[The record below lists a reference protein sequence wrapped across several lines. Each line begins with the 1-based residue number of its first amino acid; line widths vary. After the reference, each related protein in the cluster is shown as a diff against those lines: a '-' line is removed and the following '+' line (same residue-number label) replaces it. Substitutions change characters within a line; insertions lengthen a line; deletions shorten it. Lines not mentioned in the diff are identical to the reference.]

1 MNYQTAIQVAALT
14 DVGMRR
20 NNNQDSHSV
29 LLADSAELWKTRGHL
44 LMVADG
50 MGGHAGGEL
59 ASKLTTDTVPH
70 LYHKH
75 KEDSAP
81 EALERAI
88 REANSE
94 VHRRGRA
101 NPDFYNMGTTCTTM
115 AILPEGAVLAHV
127 GDSRAYRLRGDRLEQ
142 LTFDHSVQWELRA
155 AGLLKEGS
163 ELAHSVPKNQI
174 TRSVGPNERVQA
186 DIEGPW
192 PIELNDTFL
201 LCSDGLT
208 GRVEDEEIGLIL
220 GCLEPKDAAQVLIDL
235 ANLRGG
241 PDNITVIV
249 ARVVNPAITT
259 AASGNPTL
267 TVGGSKQLSPV
278 HPAIWIVSAACL
290 LLGLFLTFASA
301 WIPAGVAA
309 LGGIA
314 AGILGLSQRYRGYR
328 SGIVIGQGRRLGKG
342 PYTVTVCTPNQAFCD
357 RLKRVLAEL
366 REAVDAG
373 GWDINWPP
381 YEALYKNV
389 EASEKSGNHAQAV
402 RFCGQAISYL
412 MKELRRQGPRTAN
425 DSAIGY

>member
-1 MNYQTAIQVAALT
+1 MNYQTALQVAALT
-14 DVGMRR
+14 DIGMRR
-20 NNNQDSHSV
+20 NNNQDSHTV
-29 LLADSAELWKTRGHL
+29 LLADSAELWKSRGHL

-75 KEDSAP
+75 KEESAP

-101 NPDFYNMGTTCTTM
+101 NPDFYNMGTTCTTL
-115 AILPEGAVLAHV
+115 AVLPEGAILAHV

-163 ELAHSVPKNQI
+163 ELANSVPKNQI
-174 TRSVGPNERVQA
+174 TRSVGPNAQVHA
-186 DIEGPW
+186 DLEGPW
-192 PIELNDTFL
+192 PTEVGDTFL

-208 GRVEDEEIGLIL
+208 GRVEDEEIGLLL
-220 GCLEPKDAAQVLIDL
+220 GCLDPSDAAQVLVDL

-249 ARVVNPAITT
+249 ARVVNAAMTTT
-259 AASGNPTL
+259 AAGNPTL

-278 HPAIWIVSAACL
+278 HPAIWAAAIACI
-290 LLGLFLTFASA
+290 LLGGFLASA
-301 WIPAGVAA
+301 GAWIAA
-309 LGGIA
+309 LVAGAGGIA
-314 AGILGLSQRYRGYR
+314 AGVLGLAQRYKGYR

-342 PYTVTVCTPNQAFCD
+342 PYTVTVCTPNKTFCD
-357 RLKRVLAEL
+357 KLKLVLAEL

-373 GWDINWPP
+373 GWDIAWPP
-381 YEALYKNV
+381 FETLCKNV
-389 EASEKSGNHAQAV
+389 EAAEKSGNYMQAV
-402 RFCGQAISYL
+402 RYCGQAISYL
-412 MKELRRQGPRTAN
+412 MRELRRQGPRKAN